1 MKKIHGVHIVLLLF
15 KIFFVLFDA
24 TTESVNCSVLQ
35 KSIKTFLQFDLA
47 KKLRLEYWK
56 FTATFIGDDLS
67 ITDIALKNWDFSIIG
82 IAQGFLKLS
91 IIGIAMLQKGL
102 SCPSLAVA

>member
-1 MKKIHGVHIVLLLF
+1 MEKIHGVHIVLLLF

-47 KKLRLEYWK
+47 KKLRLEY
-56 FTATFIGDDLS
+56 
-67 ITDIALKNWDFSIIG
+67 
-82 IAQGFLKLS
+82 
-91 IIGIAMLQKGL
+91 
-102 SCPSLAVA
+102 